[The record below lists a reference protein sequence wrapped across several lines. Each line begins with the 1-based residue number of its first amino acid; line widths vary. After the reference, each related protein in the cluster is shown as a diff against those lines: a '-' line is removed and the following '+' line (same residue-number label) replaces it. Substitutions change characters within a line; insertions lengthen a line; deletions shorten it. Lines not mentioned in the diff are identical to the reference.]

1 MMVHGI
7 VKWGAGLLSSFASPQ
22 LWKKIHRRAL
32 AELNFGNG
40 GDFTNSGEKTA
51 LDFIKQRLSNEP
63 VITVFD
69 GGSNIGNY
77 AKYVAQFLG
86 DRSTVF
92 CFEPARKTFESLCQ
106 NTRSV
111 PNIKT
116 FNTGL
121 SNLEGRLS
129 FFTHETHTGLA
140 SVYQRRLDIEG
151 NLLGES
157 EEVSMTT
164 IDDFCR
170 IHEVDHIH
178 FLKLDIEGHELAA
191 LQGAQNLLGR
201 GGVDVI
207 QFEFGSVNI
216 DSRTYFRDFYN
227 LLHEQFEI
235 YRVGKKMQKV
245 DRYDESMEVFLTT
258 NYLAIKKVGRSSTST
273 LT

>member
-1 MMVHGI
+1 MVHGI
-7 VKWGAGLLSSFASPQ
+7 VKWGADILSSFASPQ

-51 LDFIKQRLSNEP
+51 LDFIKQRLSKEP
-63 VITVFD
+63 GITVFD

-77 AKYVAQFLG
+77 AKYVANLFG
-86 DRSTVF
+86 DRCTVF

-111 PNIKT
+111 LNIKT
-116 FNTGL
+116 FNMGL
-121 SNLEGRLS
+121 SNLASRQP

-140 SVYQRRLDIEG
+140 SVYQRRLDVEG

-164 IDDFCR
+164 IDDFCAT
-170 IHEVDHIH
+170 HNVNHIH

-191 LQGAQNLLGR
+191 LQGAQKLLSR
-201 GGVDVI
+201 GAVDVI

-235 YRVGKKMQKV
+235 YRIGEKMQKI

-258 NYLAIKKVGRSSTST
+258 NYLATKKV
-273 LT
+273 